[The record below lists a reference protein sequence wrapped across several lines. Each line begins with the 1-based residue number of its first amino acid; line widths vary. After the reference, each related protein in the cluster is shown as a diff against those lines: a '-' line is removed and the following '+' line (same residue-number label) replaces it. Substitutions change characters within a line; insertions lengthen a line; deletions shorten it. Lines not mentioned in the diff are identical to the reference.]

1 MKITLSKD
9 TSETLLIFGECG
21 MRLTIRPRCQK
32 CKKWVKIT
40 CIPNKRKKGDYL

>member
-21 MRLTIRPRCQK
+21 MHLTIRPRCEK
-32 CKKWVKIT
+32 CKGWVKLT
-40 CIPNKRKKGDYL
+40 VRRGKK